1 MRYKNLKKE
10 FFLIIIF
17 IFIFNCN
24 YKPLLNNDQ
33 LKQLKFHQIETS
45 GNKRIAQ
52 IIVNKLNIV
61 KDKKGVFVI
70 SVNGKKSVDI
80 ANKSVTG
87 KILNYNITLECDV
100 EIKNSLSGKILYTKK
115 ITNSQNY
122 KASSMYSDTVSKEK
136 KIIEDVSSLMAKQI
150 INEMSLSLRNDI

>member
-1 MRYKNLKKE
+1 MRYMNLQKE
-10 FFLIIIF
+10 FFLIVIF

-87 KILNYNITLECDV
+87 KILNYSITLECDV

>member
-1 MRYKNLKKE
+1 MRYMNLKKE
-10 FFLIIIF
+10 FFLIVIF

-136 KIIEDVSSLMAKQI
+136 NYRRCV
-150 INEMSLSLRNDI
+150 

>member
-1 MRYKNLKKE
+1 MKRASARHGVVILIDPPSYHYYDNL
-10 FFLIIIF
+10 FFDLETPL
-17 IFIFNCN
+17 NRDN
-24 YKPLLNNDQ
+24 TLKPNFE
-33 LKQLKFHQIETS
+33 LKQ
-45 GNKRIAQ
+45 
-52 IIVNKLNIV
+52 
-61 KDKKGVFVI
+61 
-70 SVNGKKSVDI
+70 
-80 ANKSVTG
+80 
-87 KILNYNITLECDV
+87 TLEENGYPVFTADLYV

>member
-1 MRYKNLKKE
+1 MRYMNLKKE

-87 KILNYNITLECDV
+87 KILNYSITLECDV

>member
-1 MRYKNLKKE
+1 MRYMNLKKE

-87 KILNYNITLECDV
+87 KILNYSITLECNV

-122 KASSMYSDTVSKEK
+122 KASSMYSDTVSREK

>member
-1 MRYKNLKKE
+1 MNLKKE
-10 FFLIIIF
+10 FFLIVIF

-87 KILNYNITLECDV
+87 KILNYSITLECNV

>member
-1 MRYKNLKKE
+1 MRYMNLKKE

-17 IFIFNCN
+17 IFTFNCN
-24 YKPLLNNDQ
+24 YKPLLNNDR

>member
-1 MRYKNLKKE
+1 MRYMNLKKE

-17 IFIFNCN
+17 IFTFNCN

-52 IIVNKLNIV
+52 IIVNKLNVV

-87 KILNYNITLECDV
+87 KILNYSITLECDV

>member
-1 MRYKNLKKE
+1 MYKRQ
-10 FFLIIIF
+10 
-17 IFIFNCN
+17 NCN
-24 YKPLLNNDQ
+24 YKPLLNNDR

-87 KILNYNITLECDV
+87 KILNYSITLECDV

>member
-1 MRYKNLKKE
+1 MRYMNLKKE
-10 FFLIIIF
+10 FFLFVIF

-87 KILNYNITLECDV
+87 KILNYSITLECDV

>member
-87 KILNYNITLECDV
+87 KILNYSITLECNV

>member
-1 MRYKNLKKE
+1 MRYMNLKKE

-17 IFIFNCN
+17 IFTFNCN

-87 KILNYNITLECDV
+87 KILNYSITLECDV

>member
-87 KILNYNITLECDV
+87 KILNYSITLECDV

>member
-1 MRYKNLKKE
+1 MNLKKE

-17 IFIFNCN
+17 IFTFNCN
-24 YKPLLNNDQ
+24 YKPLLNNDR

-87 KILNYNITLECDV
+87 KILNYSITLECDV

>member
-1 MRYKNLKKE
+1 MNLKKE
-10 FFLIIIF
+10 FFLIVIF

-87 KILNYNITLECDV
+87 KILNYSITLECNV

-122 KASSMYSDTVSKEK
+122 KASSMYSDTVSREK

>member
-1 MRYKNLKKE
+1 MRYMNLKKE
-10 FFLIIIF
+10 FFLFVIF

-87 KILNYNITLECDV
+87 KILNYNIPLECDV
-100 EIKNSLSGKILYTKK
+100 EIKNSL
-115 ITNSQNY
+115 
-122 KASSMYSDTVSKEK
+122 
-136 KIIEDVSSLMAKQI
+136 
-150 INEMSLSLRNDI
+150 

>member
-1 MRYKNLKKE
+1 MRYMNLKKE
-10 FFLIIIF
+10 FFLIVIF

-87 KILNYNITLECDV
+87 KILNYSITLECDV

-122 KASSMYSDTVSKEK
+122 KASSMYSDTLSKEK